1 MDDHDQPLPPRLC
14 DWNLDVEPTRP
25 AAGETLVLRVDL
37 DPRPESAE
45 FEQLLQWE
53 VLSEE
58 ERVRA
63 RRFVRPRDGRRFA
76 VCRGSLRL
84 ILGQLTSI
92 PPPAIAF
99 RFGPGGKPELVPPR
113 ASDHAHWL
121 RFNVTHSDE
130 LALIAV
136 SLDRELGVD
145 LERQRTISE
154 AARIVGSYFTADEQ
168 VHFAALEER
177 TSQSAFL
184 RGWTR
189 KEAILKAKGVGL
201 AGLATS
207 YETMFGSF
215 ELGDRF
221 QPAEPFPRIGEWWL
235 WEAAPRA
242 GYCAALAVQDV
253 ALRDA
258 DVALRDTHGQAPG
271 SPAHGLSLLGNEKS
285 KNESASQGV

>member
-14 DWNLDVEPTRP
+14 DWNLDLEPTRP
-25 AAGETLVLRVDL
+25 AATETLVLRVDL
-37 DPRPESAE
+37 DPQPESAG
-45 FEQLLQWE
+45 FEQLHQWK

-63 RRFVRPRDGRRFA
+63 RRFVRPRDGRRFS

-84 ILGQLTSI
+84 ILGQLTSS
-92 PPPAIAF
+92 PPQAIAF

-113 ASDHAHWL
+113 GSDHAHWL

-136 SLDRELGVD
+136 SLDCELGVD

-177 TSQSAFL
+177 TEPVGFSSRLDPQGSHSQGERCRAGGAGDQL
-184 RGWTR
+184 RDNVR
-189 KEAILKAKGVGL
+189 NLR
-201 AGLATS
+201 AG
-207 YETMFGSF
+207 
-215 ELGDRF
+215 R
-221 QPAEPFPRIGEWWL
+221 PFPSGRAFSPDRRMVALGGVATRRL
-235 WEAAPRA
+235 FRGTRRA
-242 GYCAALAVQDV
+242 GC
-253 ALRDA
+253 RF
-258 DVALRDTHGQAPG
+258 RRRGCRSPG
-271 SPAHGLSLLGNEKS
+271 HAWSGPWLSS
-285 KNESASQGV
+285 S